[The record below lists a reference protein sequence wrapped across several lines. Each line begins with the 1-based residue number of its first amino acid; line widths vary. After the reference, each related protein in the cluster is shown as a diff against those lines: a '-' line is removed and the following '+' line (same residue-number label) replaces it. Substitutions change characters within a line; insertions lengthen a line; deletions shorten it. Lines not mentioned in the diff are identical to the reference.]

1 MTSVIIDRRVLTD
14 GGTAGAAGWVS
25 LRPSRSFVAGDLDGD
40 PRIEDKAFTVEL
52 VDGVASVNLLD
63 TDGTWCWVMQRTTSA
78 GEAVGDPVGFLVP
91 TSASPL
97 NFEALTFVDPDTL
110 TATSVPAAAWWAE
123 IAALDVRVT
132 TLEGGGG
139 GGGWSPVDASTT
151 VKGIVELATDAEA
164 QAGTD
169 TTRAVTPAALA
180 AVVGTLGSLNGLGA
194 AIWSSS
200 TGWPARPTC
209 TVCFWIG
216 TQSASAGYPSEA
228 TDYDVVFQHP
238 DAP

>member
-1 MTSVIIDRRVLTD
+1 MTDVLFDYRQPGET
-14 GGTAGAAGWVS
+14 GVLAAAGGYVN
-25 LRPSRSFVAGDLDGD
+25 LQPSTRVVADEITGHPVIL
-40 PRIEDKAFTVEL
+40 PEPFAVEL
-52 VDGVASVNLLD
+52 VDGQATIDLRPTGTSWYWIITAPDQHVRNVAVPVDAGTLNAADL
-63 TDGTWCWVMQRTTSA
+63 TDI
-78 GEAVGDPVGFLVP
+78 
-91 TSASPL
+91 
-97 NFEALTFVDPDTL
+97 DPDTL
-110 TATSVPAAAWWAE
+110 DPAAEPAAAWQ
-123 IAALDVRVT
+123 AALNNALDRIT
-132 TLEGGGG
+132 ALEEGVAP
-139 GGGWSPVDASTT
+139 GGWTAVDASTT
-151 VKGIVELATDAEA
+151 VKGIVELATNAEA

-209 TVCFWIG
+209 TICFWIG